1 MQREKG
7 WKLTDVYEDGGYSAK
22 DLDCP
27 AMQRLLYHVRQGNI
41 DVVDV
46 VIAYKLDRISRSLK
60 DFYGFWQVLKDHG
73 VTLVSA
79 TQNFD
84 TSDSAGNL
92 MLNILLSF
100 AQYERELTMER
111 TATNKYYNVNIKL
124 HQIPELA
131 AFVNH
136 SDESSDNERLGSPG
150 PPKIRT
156 FWPVS

>member
-60 DFYGFWQVLKDHG
+60 DFAGTQGLQR
-73 VTLVSA
+73 VTFVSA

-111 TATNKYYNVNIKL
+111 TATNKYY
-124 HQIPELA
+124 
-131 AFVNH
+131 
-136 SDESSDNERLGSPG
+136 
-150 PPKIRT
+150 
-156 FWPVS
+156 